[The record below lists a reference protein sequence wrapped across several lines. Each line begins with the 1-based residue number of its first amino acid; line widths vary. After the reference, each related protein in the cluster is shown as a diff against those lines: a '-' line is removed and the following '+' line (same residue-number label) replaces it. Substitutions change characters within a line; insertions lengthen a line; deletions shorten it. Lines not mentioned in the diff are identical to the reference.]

1 MDLEDLGPDEELL
14 VGAWLDLGGRVEGDC
29 ICDRISW
36 LLSERLHRIATDR
49 SGWFTLWR
57 DERDGRL
64 WELSYP
70 RGELPG
76 GGPPQLALLDRRA
89 ARLKYGEGAA

>member
-1 MDLEDLGPDEELL
+1 MDHQDLRGDEKLL
-14 VGAWLDLGGRVEGDC
+14 VGTWRDLGGRTEPDLT
-29 ICDRISW
+29 CDRIQW
-36 LLSERLHRIATDR
+36 LLSERLERIAADE

-57 DERDGRL
+57 DDRDGRL

-70 RGELPG
+70 QSELHG
-76 GGPPQLALLDRRA
+76 GGPPQLALLDRGV